1 MTASAT
7 NVRSEGKQGT
17 NPGPGAL
24 KPIHD
29 APVAPAPVT
38 SFDVAVDAIER
49 LSRFIPTYHMT
60 TTIQ

>member
-7 NVRSEGKQGT
+7 NVRPEGKQVT
-17 NPGPGAL
+17 NPGQEEPEAY
-24 KPIHD
+24 PT
-29 APVAPAPVT
+29 PVAPAPVT

-49 LSRFIPTYHMT
+49 LLISIPTYHMT